1 MLNLKCMNEIEEF
14 INNNKMIEKNDKV
27 LVAFSGGP
35 DSVFLFHVL
44 DNIKYKYNLQIGIIY
59 VNHNIREDIDK
70 DIEFVSKFSTLN
82 NVELYIESVD
92 VKGYSKNKKLSMEMA
107 ARELRYEK
115 ISDIKMAYKYTKIA
129 TGHNLDDN
137 VETFL
142 FRLIRGTSLNGLKS
156 IPLMRDDLIRPI
168 LKLEKSYILNE
179 LKNNNEEFLIDYTNK
194 DNSYSRNI
202 IRNEIFPHFDKI
214 NPRFREKIINII
226 DEISRN
232 EDIKEQSKL
241 HDIQNKIISE
251 NRLSIKE
258 LLNEASHFQNKVIVK
273 YLEENNI
280 EINKEKI
287 KLIKQLMYSE
297 GSKTINLSN
306 DKLLFKEYGEFIIRY
321 NNNDS
326 SCKYDVKVLEF
337 ENFSKEIFDNYSD
350 IYLISSKIFGD
361 ENEIIVRK
369 KQNGD
374 KIELQS
380 LGHKS
385 LKKIFIDKKIV
396 KWERE
401 CVPVIEIVYKNMYNN
416 VVNEIIA
423 VGELA
428 HSKKISRIKDFT
440 ECETLDKVLIIRRN
454 NGR

>member
-1 MLNLKCMNEIEEF
+1 MLYFKRIKEIESF
-14 INNNKMIEKNDKV
+14 ITDHEMIKENDKV
-27 LVAFSGGP
+27 LIAFSGGP
-35 DSVFLFHVL
+35 DSVFLFHAL
-44 DNIKYKYNLQIGIIY
+44 NSIKERYNLEISVIY
-59 VNHNIREDIDK
+59 INHNLRDDVRN
-70 DIEFVSKFSTLN
+70 DIEFIDNFTKQN
-82 NVELYIESVD
+82 NIQSYIESVD
-92 VKGYSKNKKLSMEMA
+92 VKSYAKQNKLSIETA
-107 ARELRYEK
+107 ARELRYSK
-115 ISDIKMAYKYTKIA
+115 ISEIKEKYGYTKIA

-137 VETFL
+137 VETFI
-142 FRLIRGTSLNGLKS
+142 FRLLRGTSMKGLKG
-156 IPLMRDDLIRPI
+156 IPATRENIVRPI
-168 LKLEKSYILNE
+168 LMLEKSYILEE
-179 LKNNNEEFLIDYTNK
+179 LNQNKLEFLIDYTN
-194 DNSYSRNI
+194 DENIYSRNI
-202 IRNEIFPHFDKI
+202 IRNEIFPHFERI
-214 NPRFREKIINII
+214 NPKFRNKIINII
-226 DEISRN
+226 DEISVKEERI
-232 EDIKEQSKL
+232 DIYGDRLLIESILKENDSN
-241 HDIQNKIISE
+241 QNRII
-251 NRLSIKE
+251 
-258 LLNEASHFQNKVIVK
+258 AS
-273 YLEENNI
+273 YLENNNI

-361 ENEIIVRK
+361 ENKIIVRK